1 MLERMPNDSHSPA
14 DGSADGLSVRLDV
27 DDLLLGVAA
36 GDQSAFSDLYDRVA
50 ARVFG
55 VVRRQLID
63 HAQSEEVTQEVFLEV
78 WQSARRFEPNKG
90 SATTWILTMAKRRA
104 IDRIRSAQAARD
116 RDTRV
121 GIRDFESEYDSVSE
135 AAEITVE
142 RKRVGQAM
150 RQLPDAQREAI
161 ALAYDGGLSHSEI
174 AERLGVPIGTVKTRL
189 RDGMI
194 RLRSELGVTL

>member
-1 MLERMPNDSHSPA
+1 MLDRMPNDAHTPA
-14 DGSADGLSVRLDV
+14 DELPARLDV
-27 DDLLLGVAA
+27 DDLLLGVAS

-50 ARVFG
+50 PRVFG

-63 HAQSEEVTQEVFLEV
+63 HAQSEEVTQEVFLEI

-90 SATTWILTMAKRRA
+90 AATTWILTMAKRRA

-121 GIRDFESEYDSVSE
+121 GIRDFENEYDNVSE

-194 RLRSELGVTL
+194 RLRSELGVTQ